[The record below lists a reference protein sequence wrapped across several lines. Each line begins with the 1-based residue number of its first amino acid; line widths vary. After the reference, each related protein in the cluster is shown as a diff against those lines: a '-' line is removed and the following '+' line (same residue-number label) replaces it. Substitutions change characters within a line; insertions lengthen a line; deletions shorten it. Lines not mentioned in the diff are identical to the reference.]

1 MMTRTARTVMLIVEP
16 SATLL
21 SITPNAEELIERC
34 GRTCYKSE
42 CQITPGSASIFVK
55 KIVQLGHY
63 SVIEHASATI
73 KFVCDR
79 GVTHELVRHR
89 LASYS
94 QESTRYC
101 NYGKD
106 KFGNEIS
113 VIQPPGLDKVN
124 LQRWRVACEQTEQT
138 YLEMIADGV
147 TAQIARS
154 ILPNCLKTE
163 IATTANLREWR
174 HILTLRTSRAAHPQ
188 IREVMEQAREILKN
202 ECPTVFGDI

>member
-1 MMTRTARTVMLIVEP
+1 MNIVKP
-16 SATLL
+16 SAQLL
-21 SITPNAEELIERC
+21 EITPDAEQLIERC

-42 CQITPGSASIFVK
+42 DKITESSSSRFVEMIIK
-55 KIVQLGHY
+55 RGHL

-73 KFVCDR
+73 LFVCDR

-101 NYGKD
+101 NYCKD

-113 VIQPPGLDKVN
+113 VIQPPGLDEAN
-124 LQRWRVACEQTEQT
+124 LSLWKSTCEEVERS
-138 YLEMIADGV
+138 YLSMIDSGV
-147 TAQIARS
+147 PPQIARS

-174 HILTLRTSRAAHPQ
+174 HILMMRTSAAAHPQ
-188 IREVMEQAREILKN
+188 IREIMNVASSILK
-202 ECPTVFGDI
+202 EKCPNVFYDF